1 MTKTSNMKTKIAI
14 TLGLLLVLGMGT
26 VSAQYANGK
35 HKQKARIAQGVR
47 SGELNRFETKKLVKE
62 QRRLH
67 RHTRRAKLNDGHI
80 SPRESRMLKHERNR
94 ADRHIYRYKHNRFD
108 RK

>member
-1 MTKTSNMKTKIAI
+1 MKTKIAI

-26 VSAQYANGK
+26 VSAQYAHGK
-35 HKQKARIAQGVR
+35 HKQKARIGQGVR
-47 SGELNRFETKKLVKE
+47 SGELTRFETKKLMKE

-67 RHTRRAKLNDGHI
+67 HHTRRSKLNDGHI
-80 SPRESRMLKHERNR
+80 GPRERRMLKHERNR